1 MPRPMPKNDVAMWL
15 KSNQLK
21 CLLLESSIAKV
32 VVVVVVRESSIA

>member
-32 VVVVVVRESSIA
+32 VVVVVRESSIA